1 MGRNLMKDVGER
13 SEKEKKKEKKKEEKK
28 KNVVTVSLT
37 FHLSKHGF
45 HSHPSS
51 LC

>member
-1 MGRNLMKDVGER
+1 MEDVGER

-28 KNVVTVSLT
+28 KNVVTVSL
-37 FHLSKHGF
+37 SKHGF